1 MISSRIAL
9 VVAVGEM
16 SDATTLL
23 SGESDTVRAVPD
35 SSSTV
40 GETPDAATLHGGES
54 NTVEAACESSTSLSA
69 ASDADTLNGRASDA
83 REVASDASNSV
94 TVTLPISLGSD
105 AVMSFVEK
113 CCSVAFTPDSRR
125 FIALGDFVSRASGD
139 STRLRQPSAM
149 AGRSSEA
156 RPN

>member
-9 VVAVGEM
+9 VVAAGEM

-40 GETPDAATLHGGES
+40 GETPDAATL
-54 NTVEAACESSTSLSA
+54 
-69 ASDADTLNGRASDA
+69 NGRASDA
-83 REVASDASNSV
+83 MEVASDASNSV
-94 TVTLPISLGSD
+94 TVTIPISLGSD

-139 STRLRQPSAM
+139 STRAKEAM

>member
-1 MISSRIAL
+1 MRFSRVAL
-9 VVAVGEM
+9 VVAAGAV
-16 SDATTLL
+16 SDATTLHG
-23 SGESDTVRAVPD
+23 GESDTVRAVPD
-35 SSSTV
+35 SSSAV

-94 TVTLPISLGSD
+94 TVTIPISLGSD
-105 AVMSFVEK
+105 AVMSFVEI
-113 CCSVAFTPDSRR
+113 CGSVAFTSDSRR

-139 STRLRQPSAM
+139 STRAKEAM

>member
-9 VVAVGEM
+9 VVAAGEM

-40 GETPDAATLHGGES
+40 GETPDAATL
-54 NTVEAACESSTSLSA
+54 
-69 ASDADTLNGRASDA
+69 NGRASDA
-83 REVASDASNSV
+83 MEVASDASNSV
-94 TVTLPISLGSD
+94 TVTIPISLGSD

-113 CCSVAFTPDSRR
+113 CCSVAFTPDSCR
-125 FIALGDFVSRASGD
+125 FIALSDFVSRASGD
-139 STRLRQPSAM
+139 STRAKEAM

>member
-1 MISSRIAL
+1 MIFSRVAL
-9 VVAVGEM
+9 VVAAGEM
-16 SDATTLL
+16 SDATTLHG
-23 SGESDTVRAVPD
+23 GESDTVRAVPD

-113 CCSVAFTPDSRR
+113 CCSVAFTPDSCR

-139 STRLRQPSAM
+139 STRAKEAM

-156 RPN
+156 RPS

>member
-9 VVAVGEM
+9 VVAAGEM

-40 GETPDAATLHGGES
+40 GETPDAATL
-54 NTVEAACESSTSLSA
+54 
-69 ASDADTLNGRASDA
+69 NGRASDA
-83 REVASDASNSV
+83 MEVASDASNSV
-94 TVTLPISLGSD
+94 TVTIPISLDSD
-105 AVMSFVEK
+105 AAMSFVEI
-113 CCSVAFTPDSRR
+113 CGSVAFTSDSRR

-139 STRLRQPSAM
+139 NTRAEQAM